1 MPGRTFK
8 QKKVLLNKGAGDRMS
23 RKPDCPQ
30 QAGTSLCSKRNHF
43 LALELSLER
52 CSSHTFLDFLAPHLG
67 KSPTQLKCQDR
78 QTRSGRETGGSSA
91 IASVGAAAQPD
102 SGKGTQLVKLSASGT
117 EAAEDRLP
125 LCSPPPP
132 ARLNP
137 SDPPSPCCTV
147 NTTLTT
153 VVIPDM
159 PGIAVFHIKDFIEL
173 PQPMNRCH

>member
-1 MPGRTFK
+1 M
-8 QKKVLLNKGAGDRMS
+8 
-23 RKPDCPQ
+23 
-30 QAGTSLCSKRNHF
+30 
-43 LALELSLER
+43 ER

-137 SDPPSPCCTV
+137 SDPPSLCCTV

-153 VVIPDM
+153 VVMTGIPDM

-173 PQPMNRCH
+173 PQPDE

>member
-1 MPGRTFK
+1 M
-8 QKKVLLNKGAGDRMS
+8 
-23 RKPDCPQ
+23 
-30 QAGTSLCSKRNHF
+30 
-43 LALELSLER
+43 
-52 CSSHTFLDFLAPHLG
+52 
-67 KSPTQLKCQDR
+67 
-78 QTRSGRETGGSSA
+78 SSA
-91 IASVGAAAQPD
+91 IAGVGAAAQPD